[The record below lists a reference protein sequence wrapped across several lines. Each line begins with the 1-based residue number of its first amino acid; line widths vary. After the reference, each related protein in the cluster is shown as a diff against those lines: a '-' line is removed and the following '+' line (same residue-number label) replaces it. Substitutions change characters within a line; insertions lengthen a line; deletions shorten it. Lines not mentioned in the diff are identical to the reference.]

1 MSLAASEEFNRLRE
15 RIEKRLGETL
25 PPSLEG
31 QASLRDAIETS
42 VLAPGKRL
50 RPMLAVLTA
59 IDLDGDVDAAIDGG
73 CAIELIHTASLVL
86 DDLPCMDDA
95 TLRRGRPPTHV
106 AFGEDT
112 ALLAVI
118 AIVARAFE
126 IVAATPTLN
135 PEQRTRSVAALGKAV
150 GTHGLVAGQFAD
162 LKGSQETRSED
173 DVARTNALK
182 TGALFLAAIEIG
194 MIGSGAPQETR
205 RELEAFAREL
215 GLAFQLLDDLL
226 DDGPNAGAIGK
237 DVGQDR
243 GKSTIVSMI
252 GRASTEDQIDRHM
265 RSALGH
271 LEAGLGPDS
280 RLALLLHVI
289 WKTARQETAH
299 HKAGQ
304 AKAGDRVDEPAGMQ

>member
-1 MSLAASEEFNRLRE
+1 MGRLLE
-15 RIEKRLGETL
+15 RIEDRLGSLL
-25 PPSLEG
+25 PPCLEG
-31 QASLRDAIETS
+31 QEPLRGAIETS

-59 IDLDGDVDAAIDGG
+59 LDLDGNVEAALDGG
-73 CAIELIHTASLVL
+73 CAIELVHTASLVL

-95 TLRRGRPPTHV
+95 TLRRGRKPTHV
-106 AFGEDT
+106 EYGEDT

-118 AIVARAFE
+118 AMLSRAFE
-126 IVAATPTLN
+126 IVAATPSLEA
-135 PEQRTRSVAALGKAV
+135 EQRTRCVAALGKAV
-150 GTHGLVAGQFAD
+150 GTSGLVAGQFAD
-162 LKGSQETRSED
+162 LSGASETRSAD

-194 MIGSGAPQETR
+194 MIGSGAAPTIR

-237 DVGQDR
+237 DVGQDT

-252 GRASTEDQIDRHM
+252 GRASTEEQIDRHM
-265 RSALGH
+265 RTALSH
-271 LEAGLGPDS
+271 LETGLGPDS
-280 RLALLLHVI
+280 RLSHLLHVI
-289 WKTARQETAH
+289 WTSARKEAARAKSARTMGEARIDT
-299 HKAGQ
+299 Q
-304 AKAGDRVDEPAGMQ
+304 ACMP

>member
-1 MSLAASEEFNRLRE
+1 MSATRSEETARFLK
-15 RIEKRLGETL
+15 RIEQRLGDIL
-25 PPSLEG
+25 PDCLEG
-31 QASLRDAIETS
+31 QEKLRDAMATS

-59 IDLDGDVDAAIDGG
+59 MDLDGNVDAAIEGG

-106 AFGEDT
+106 AYGEDT

-118 AIVARAFE
+118 AMVSRAFE
-126 IVAATPTLN
+126 LLAAAPTLN

-150 GTHGLVAGQFAD
+150 GTSGLVAGQFAD
-162 LKGSQETRSED
+162 LKGGSGSTD
-173 DVARTNALK
+173 DAARTNALK

-194 MIGSGAPQETR
+194 MIGSGAAPEVR
-205 RELEAFAREL
+205 RELEAFARQL

-226 DDGPNAGAIGK
+226 DDSQTAVSIGK
-237 DVGQDR
+237 DIGQDA

-252 GRASTEDQIDRHM
+252 GRASTEEQIDRHM
-265 RSALGH
+265 RTALAH
-271 LEAGLGPDS
+271 VEAGLGAES
-280 RLALLLHVI
+280 RLAGLLEVI
-289 WKTARQETAH
+289 WQTARHRTAKIKTGKTA
-299 HKAGQ
+299 
-304 AKAGDRVDEPAGMQ
+304 GDERVDEPAGMQ